1 MTNQSS
7 VITEKVLVLHVKQ
20 GYEERAKHIEKML
33 GELHIPFEYILD
45 GDIKDITT
53 EVLQKY
59 FKNEGKEN
67 MYGVQPRLHVA
78 INTFLHTNIS

>member
-45 GDIKDITT
+45 GDIKEI
-53 EVLQKY
+53 L
-59 FKNEGKEN
+59 
-67 MYGVQPRLHVA
+67 
-78 INTFLHTNIS
+78 